1 MNIDCQQQR
10 SEHYMSVQSN
20 VRVKYAVDKPAAI
33 KQNSDTSAW
42 THKKLSTLIQS
53 QLGHRH
59 MVIVANREPLI
70 SCPDRHQ
77 TQPTKA
83 VSGLVSALFPFIVS
97 TGGTWVSHASGQQ
110 TSTDFEDFGTP
121 GLVEPGEAE
130 FAIRRVVSDENQY
143 RQYYENFSNKGLWPL
158 CHVAFTKPNFT
169 AESWAAYRQVNQHFA
184 DTVLNEVAG
193 RPAIVFVQDYHLAL
207 LPLILKQAKR
217 DIIVAQF
224 WHIPWP
230 PWDIFRTCPNHQQ
243 LLEGLLGNDLL
254 GFQLPEHCQNFMAC
268 SDASPKANT
277 NHERTAELRLGHQ
290 TEISQFPIS
299 IDVSSHQILATGNSV
314 SSSMTTWSERLD
326 CKRIRI
332 GLGVERLDYT
342 KGIPQRLKAIRLLL
356 ANNRELIEHFTFV
369 QIATL
374 SRLALDDYKELKDD
388 IIQLADAI
396 NLEFGTEQWQPIL
409 LELKSYNQVELIA
422 LERLASFCMVSSLH
436 DGMNLVAKEF
446 CASRVDN
453 RGVLILS
460 KFTGSALE
468 LDGAILVNPFSIEML
483 AEAMDQALAM
493 DTEEMEERMKR
504 MRSHL
509 SSHNVYQWG
518 ADLISHLIKIDGAKR
533 P

>member
-1 MNIDCQQQR
+1 MNSLSKAR
-10 SEHYMSVQSN
+10 AK
-20 VRVKYAVDKPAAI
+20 RAADKPTAVEECA
-33 KQNSDTSAW
+33 KASVW
-42 THKKLSTLIQS
+42 TQESLSTLIKS

-70 SCPDRHQ
+70 KCNDQ
-77 TQPTKA
+77 QKDNPTKA

-97 TGGTWVSHASGQQ
+97 TGGTWISHASGQQ
-110 TSTDFEDFGTP
+110 TSSDFEDFATP
-121 GLVEPGEAE
+121 GLVQASETE
-130 FAIRRVVSDENQY
+130 FSVRRVSSDEDEY
-143 RQYYENFSNKGLWPL
+143 RQYYEDFSNKGLWPL

-169 AESWAAYRQVNQHFA
+169 AESWIAYRKVNQRFA
-184 DTVLNEVAG
+184 EAVLNEVAG

-207 LPLILKQAKR
+207 LPLILKKAKQN
-217 DIIVAQF
+217 IIVAQF

-230 PWDIFRTCPNHQQ
+230 PWDIFRTCPNHQE

-254 GFQLPEHCQNFMAC
+254 GFQLREHCQNFLAC
-268 SDASPKANT
+268 RDALKPATKNQNNGTQASLIRET
-277 NHERTAELRLGHQ
+277 DV
-290 TEISQFPIS
+290 SQFPIS
-299 IDVSSHQILATGNSV
+299 IDVSTHQLLATGNSV
-314 SSSMTTWSERLD
+314 LSSMAKWSKRLD
-326 CKRIRI
+326 CKQIRI

-342 KGIPQRLKAIRLLL
+342 KGILQRLKAIRMLLEQ
-356 ANNRELIEHFTFV
+356 NHELIGVFTFV

-374 SRLALDDYKELKDD
+374 SRLALDDYKQLKKD
-388 IIQLADAI
+388 IIQLSNDI
-396 NLEFGTEQWQPIL
+396 NLQFGTENWQPIL

-446 CASRVDN
+446 CASRIDN

-468 LDGAILVNPFSIEML
+468 LNGAILVNPFSIEML
-483 AEAMDQALAM
+483 ADAMVQALSM
-493 DTEEMEERMKR
+493 EPQEIEERMKR

-509 SSHNVYQWG
+509 LSHNVYRWG
-518 ADLISHLIKIDGAKR
+518 ADLVSHLIQIDGMKR